1 MKFQIDLIVV
11 AAYCGLTWAY
21 AAFLPEPNW
30 WLLAYIVLMVVAID
44 IRSYRAGLA
53 HGGDIMQDVM
63 RQTLDDKGWE
73 IVRKKP

>member
-1 MKFQIDLIVV
+1 MQLRIDLIVV

-21 AAFLPEPNW
+21 ASLPEPNW
-30 WLLAYIVLMVVAID
+30 WVYGFIVLCTFAID
-44 IRSYRAGLA
+44 MRSYKAGLA
-53 HGGDIMQDVM
+53 RGGDIMQDVM

>member
-1 MKFQIDLIVV
+1 MKFQVDLFVV

-21 AAFLPEPNW
+21 ASLPEPNW
-30 WLLAYIVLMVVAID
+30 WVFAYILLMTFCID
-44 IRSYRAGLA
+44 MRSYKAGLER
-53 HGGDIMQDVM
+53 GGDLMQDVM